1 MKEHKLNW
9 RFWFFVILFGG
20 IQPLGY
26 RVIYMLYNNQI
37 VDENDQPLGEGFS
50 MFMCLAIGLVLFTY
64 LISVI
69 NLLRVYVKNKGEAFT
84 LTENGIENS
93 FVILNFFAIF
103 LVFPIK
109 RIPWNSI
116 KTIIKADDL
125 ISLRINK
132 KNVHA
137 SFLAKIILFISGYSF
152 CKGFVKPY
160 IEYNDIEPYINKF
173 SKDIKIIKDDD
184 NSDLEMNNK

>member
-1 MKEHKLNW
+1 MKKYKLNW

-26 RVIYMLYNNQI
+26 RVLYMLYNNQI
-37 VDENDQPLGEGFS
+37 VDENDQALGEGVS

-69 NLLRVYVKNKGEAFT
+69 NLLRVYIKNKGEAFT
-84 LTENGIENS
+84 LTENGIENT
-93 FVILNFFAIF
+93 FVIMNFFAIF
-103 LVFPIK
+103 LVFPVK
-109 RIPWNSI
+109 CIPWNSI

-125 ISLRINK
+125 ISLRVNK
-132 KNVHA
+132 KEVNA
-137 SFLAKIILFISGYSF
+137 SLPAKTILFISGYSF

-160 IEYNDIEPYINKF
+160 VTYESIEQYNKHF
-173 SKDIKIIKDDD
+173 SADIKVIKEE
-184 NSDLEMNNK
+184 NDLSL